1 MTSEPIALRPLRASS
16 LTARDEE
23 TKSNEE
29 PSPRAETPKTHD
41 EPPGQ
46 LPGELMMWVLILS
59 ELAVF
64 GAGLLAFLAVRLTD
78 PQGFA
83 EAQSHLHRT
92 GAAANTLVL
101 VTSGWLAALGVRAA
115 EAGERR
121 RLRLLLVPAI
131 LLGAVFL
138 ALKGTEYAD
147 LFAQGIG
154 TETHAFYT
162 FSFLLTGFHAA
173 HVAAGMVLLAIVGW
187 LATPRAVETGAAF
200 WHMVDLVW
208 VLLFPVV
215 YLL

>member
-1 MTSEPIALRPLRASS
+1 
-16 LTARDEE
+16 
-23 TKSNEE
+23 
-29 PSPRAETPKTHD
+29 
-41 EPPGQ
+41 
-46 LPGELMMWVLILS
+46 MMWVLILS

-83 EAQSHLHRT
+83 EAQSHLHRA

-115 EAGERR
+115 DTGERR

-187 LATPRAVETGAAF
+187 LATPQAVETGAAF

>member
-1 MTSEPIALRPLRASS
+1 MTDPGLSLPQISS
-16 LTARDEE
+16 GGPGGEV
-23 TKSNEE
+23 
-29 PSPRAETPKTHD
+29 
-41 EPPGQ
+41 PPGVGSGNTGQ

-78 PQGFA
+78 PLGFA

-101 VTSGWLAALGVRAA
+101 VTSGWLAALATRAA
-115 EAGERR
+115 ESGEIR
-121 RLRLLLVPAI
+121 RLRLLLTPAV

-138 ALKGTEYAD
+138 VLKATEYAD

-173 HVAAGMVLLAIVGW
+173 HVLAGMVLLTLVGW
-187 LATPRAVETGAAF
+187 LATPKAVETGAAF

>member
-1 MTSEPIALRPLRASS
+1 MSDPELPFYVRQISS
-16 LTARDEE
+16 GGPGGEA
-23 TKSNEE
+23 
-29 PSPRAETPKTHD
+29 
-41 EPPGQ
+41 PPAGSAGRNQ
-46 LPGELMMWVLILS
+46 LPGELLMWVLILS

-78 PQGFA
+78 PTGFA
-83 EAQSHLHRT
+83 EAQTHLHRT

-101 VTSGWLAALGVRAA
+101 VTSGWLAALATRAA
-115 EAGERR
+115 EAGESR
-121 RLRLLLVPAI
+121 RLRLLLAAAI
-131 LLGAVFL
+131 GFGAVFL
-138 ALKGTEYAD
+138 ILKGTEYAD

-154 TETHAFYT
+154 TESHAFYT

-173 HVAAGMVLLAIVGW
+173 HVLAGMILLALVGW
-187 LATPRAVETGAAF
+187 LATPKAVETGAAF